1 MSETYKKL
9 LDGNNLS
16 SKEMYQL
23 MEDIF
28 DGKFTEVQKAS
39 ILAAL
44 KVKGETSQEILGG
57 ATFMR
62 DRAVSFEND
71 CDAFDP
77 VGTGGDGIHTINIST
92 GTAFIVAAAGIKVI
106 KHGNRSV
113 SSKSGSADVLQSL
126 GMNLETTKE
135 DMKKALDETGMSF
148 LFAPVYHQSMKE
160 VGAVRKAMGVRTI
173 FNILGPLANPARVN
187 HMLLGVY
194 DQSLMENMADALIKM
209 GCKKALIVHGLED
222 GADEIS
228 ITGKTKILEIDNS
241 RIKEYEIFPENY
253 GLKRASLDEI
263 KGGDPE
269 ENRQLLLNVLSGKER
284 GAKRDVLLL
293 NAGAAIFINGKTE
306 SITEGVKLAA
316 KLIDDGDVMEKL
328 HSFIERVK

>member
-1 MSETYKKL
+1 MNETYIKL
-9 LDGNNLS
+9 LDGKNIT

-28 DGKFTEVQKAS
+28 DGKLSEIQKAS
-39 ILAAL
+39 ILTAL
-44 KVKGETSQEILGG
+44 KVKGETSQDILGG

-62 DRAVSFEND
+62 DRAVTFEND

-77 VGTGGDGIHTINIST
+77 VGTGGDGIHSINVST

-126 GMNLETTKE
+126 GMNLNTTKE
-135 DMKKALDETGMSF
+135 DMKKAFDETGMAF
-148 LFAPVYHQSMKE
+148 LFAPIYHQSMKE

-173 FNILGPLANPARVN
+173 FNILGPLANPAKAN

-194 DQSLMENMADALIKM
+194 DERLMEKMADVLIKM

-228 ITGKTKILEIDNS
+228 ITGKTKVLEIDNS
-241 RIKEYEIFPENY
+241 RIKEYEIFPGNY
-253 GLKRASLDEI
+253 GLKRATLDDI
-263 KGGDPE
+263 KGGEPE
-269 ENRQLLLNVLSGKER
+269 ENKQLLLDALSGKDR
-284 GAKRDVLLL
+284 GAKRDILLL
-293 NAGAAIFINGKTE
+293 NAGAAIFINGKAKN
-306 SITEGVKLAA
+306 ITEGVKIAA
-316 KLIDDGDVMEKL
+316 DLIDSGEVMKKL
-328 HSFIERVK
+328 NSFIERVK